1 MFSEGR
7 QELVLPADV
16 CGQDEGT
23 QLLFYV
29 LPAGQRGQQ

>member
-1 MFSEGR
+1 MLSEGQ

-16 CGQDEGT
+16 RGQDEGA